1 MLLDQRSIS
10 AFASAQG
17 LQRHYLPGGPGDAIF
32 TGLSLRIAARYAASP
47 EREFFSI
54 AAQPRAA
61 GLRGDPADKLKICL
75 ETKSGQ
81 VNHTG
86 CWDSSYLQICLESKE
101 DKHHGAH

>member
-1 MLLDQRSIS
+1 MHHHKACNGTIYLVARVT
-10 AFASAQG
+10 
-17 LQRHYLPGGPGDAIF
+17 RYLPGFHCVSQPD
-32 TGLSLRIAARYAASP
+32 TPLRP

>member
-1 MLLDQRSIS
+1 MHQHKACNGTIYLMALVTR
-10 AFASAQG
+10 
-17 LQRHYLPGGPGDAIF
+17 YLPDLHCVPQPD
-32 TGLSLRIAARYAASP
+32 TPLRP
-47 EREFFSI
+47 ECEFFSI
-54 AAQPRAA
+54 ASPPRAA
-61 GLRGDPADKLKICL
+61 GLRGNPADELKICL